1 MKPSRPLALAEGL
14 LANAIWAS
22 TFVFVKLA
30 LEEAGP
36 LTVAGLRYFGGF
48 LVLLPVLVRR
58 GNFGRPQEGRP
69 REAGRPRGSPLRSPR
84 IWLRMLLIG
93 LTAYTLGNGALY
105 WGLQYMSAT
114 TASLLISLTPLPVL
128 LIAIFWLREPVAPA
142 QLAGLI
148 VCLAGSIIFLSPGSL
163 AGRPLGLALGVL
175 ALFSFA
181 TFGALGRD
189 VARDRKVDTLSLTAL
204 PLGLGGG
211 LLLLLAL
218 PLEGLPA
225 FSAGGWVIVVWLA
238 VVNTVFAYL
247 IYNHAL
253 QTLTAL
259 EMNVMFN
266 LGPIGTA
273 LIAWPL
279 LGEALTPTQL
289 AGMAMVVVGVIAV
302 QRRGESVEPEPVV
315 HRISIEEAEET

>member
-36 LTVAGLRYFGGF
+36 LTVAGLRYFGAF
-48 LVLLPVLVRR
+48 VLLLPVLAWRW
-58 GNFGRPQEGRP
+58 NLGRPPSLHDAPVRY
-69 REAGRPRGSPLRSPR
+69 RGSPLRSSR
-84 IWLRMLLIG
+84 IWLRLLLIG
-93 LTAYTLGNGALY
+93 LTAYTIGNGALY
-105 WGLQYMSAT
+105 WGLQHMPAT

-128 LIAIFWLREPVAPA
+128 LISIFWLREPAAPV
-142 QLAGLI
+142 QIAGLI
-148 VCLAGSIIFLSPGSL
+148 VCLVGGIIFLSPGSL
-163 AGRPLGLALGVL
+163 AGEPLGIALGTA

-181 TFGALGRD
+181 MFGALGRE

-204 PLGLGGG
+204 PLGFGGG
-211 LLLLLAL
+211 LLLIIAF
-218 PLEGLPA
+218 PIEGLPPL
-225 FSAGGWVIVVWLA
+225 SAGGWAIVVWLA

-259 EMNVMFN
+259 EMNILFN

-279 LGEALTPTQL
+279 LGEELTAAQY
-289 AGMAMVVVGVIAV
+289 AGMAMVIAGVIAV
-302 QRRGESVEPEPVV
+302 QRRVTLLAEGLPT
-315 HRISIEEAEET
+315 EAAEDRAGQG